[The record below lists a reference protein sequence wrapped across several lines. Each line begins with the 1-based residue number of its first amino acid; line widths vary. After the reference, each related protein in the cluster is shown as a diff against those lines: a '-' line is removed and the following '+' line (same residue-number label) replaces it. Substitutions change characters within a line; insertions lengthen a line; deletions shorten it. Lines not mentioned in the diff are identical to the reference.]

1 MDQWA
6 KENLKK
12 NASSVEKILV
22 KNLKDLTRILLDE
35 FDYVSTHLWCYDFLF
50 N

>member
-12 NASSVEKILV
+12 NVLSAKGILV
-22 KNLKDLTRILLDE
+22 RNLKDLTRILLDE
-35 FDYVSTHLWCYDFLF
+35 FDYVGTNLWHCDFLF